1 MAAETVGE
9 ALGDRLA
16 GRRVSRTRAIFV
28 AAVAAVGAGAA
39 VYKLLRSGD
48 DTAD

>member
-16 GRRVSRTRAIFV
+16 GRQVSRTRALFV
-28 AAVAAVGAGAA
+28 AAVAAAGAGAA
-39 VYKLLRSGD
+39 VYKLLRSGGGPPD
-48 DTAD
+48 